1 MDNEQIK
8 KFIESSRK
16 SGIKDDA
23 ITSFLQQKGVNLG
36 QSTPEPQQD
45 FLSKASNVV
54 SSIFPGKKI
63 GEAIGTQIAKAM
75 ATPEEKQFISPAPSA
90 TEIAGDAL
98 QIGAFFLPVGK
109 VAKGLAVGGKALGLG
124 RAAQTAGNI
133 TAGGL
138 AGYTFDVGLGLAEG
152 EEKPFQPGIGTAIG
166 AGIPGAG
173 AVARGGARLAGE
185 VAGKTTGAGFSAIKQ
200 GLEATTIGG
209 DKGKAFTSALRGG
222 TTPESIVEEAKRG
235 LQTIKQTR
243 TQEYVKQLE
252 VISKNKTSLDI
263 SPVVEEVGTQ
273 LDKFGVEVT
282 EQGLD
287 FSRST
292 LRFNKAAQDDIT
304 TIVNEMKGF
313 GLKEGDR
320 TAIGIDSLKRAFD
333 DLYTPS
339 GEARAFVASVK
350 SKARAVLSQV
360 DGYDELSKN
369 YGEKSDIVNNILK
382 GLSLG
387 DKVSVETA
395 FKKLTSSLRTNNEF
409 RQQFIQELDQATGGE
424 LLSKIAG
431 QQLSELMPRGLQ
443 GVLAGTGGAIG
454 LSTGVGVV
462 PLISAALTT
471 SPRIVGEI
479 VSALGFTGNKLNKVI
494 QLIEKNGGKLQFPG
508 DAILDKAKAT
518 PNKQGGFLKI
528 PQSKEALEAKAITST
543 KSIKKVIPS
552 NPTTPPNFNKGVI
565 PNQLSAKEAIAKGL
579 TEEQYVKGQQK
590 GILYHGSSSDLGD
603 SPTLK
608 RGYGFGDPGKY
619 TGQDFGGIFFTPS
632 EKYARQYAGS
642 VGDKALYSYKL
653 SGKEQIFDIS
663 DPKAV
668 QQFIDNAKN
677 WTDYSSPKVA
687 TDAAKRIIKNIEET
701 SQHGAADWATVAGFE
716 TELEMSGFHGVRL
729 LERAGENI
737 TQLANGSFKVTGKPV
752 YSYGL
757 FKGDIPVQRAK
768 TTSQLRAEYQAA
780 KKANK

>member
-1 MDNEQIK
+1 MPKIQFSNGQI
-8 KFIESSRK
+8 IEFKDMPSMEDIDSAAK
-16 SGIKDDA
+16 SLN
-23 ITSFLQQKGVNLG
+23 LQPL
-36 QSTPEPQQD
+36 SPETQNQPERD
-45 FLSKASNVV
+45 FLTKASNVV

-63 GEAIGTQIAKAM
+63 GEAIGTQIAKAR

-90 TEIAGDAL
+90 MEIAGDAL

-109 VAKGLAVGGKALGLG
+109 MAKGLAAGGKALGLG

-133 TAGGL
+133 AAGGL

-152 EEKPFQPGIGTAIG
+152 EEKPFTPGLGTAIG

-185 VAGKTTGAGFSAIKQ
+185 VAGKTTGAGFGAIKQ
-200 GLEATTIGG
+200 GLEATTAGG
-209 DKGKAFTSALRGG
+209 AKGKAFTSALRGG

-263 SPVVEEVGTQ
+263 SPVVEEVGNQ
-273 LDKFGVEVT
+273 LEKFGVEVT

-287 FSRST
+287 FSRSP

-339 GEARAFVASVK
+339 GEARAFVTSVRGQ
-350 SKARAVLSQV
+350 ARKVLSQV
-360 DGYDELSKN
+360 DGYDELAKN
-369 YGEKSDIVNNILK
+369 YAEKTDLINDVQR

-387 DKVSVETA
+387 DKTSVETA
-395 FKKLTSSLRTNNEF
+395 FKKLTSSLRLNNEF

-443 GVLAGTGGAIG
+443 GVLAGTGGVIG
-454 LSTGVGVV
+454 VSTGVGVV
-462 PLISAALTT
+462 PLLSAALTT

-479 VSALGFTGNKLNKVI
+479 VSALGFTGNKLNKVV
-494 QLIEKNGGKLQFPG
+494 QLIEKNAGKLQFPG

-518 PNKQGGFLKI
+518 PNKKGGFLKI
-528 PQSKEALEAKAITST
+528 PQLNEALDAKTITKT
-543 KSIKKVIPS
+543 NSIKNSISPKPTTIKS
-552 NPTTPPNFNKGVI
+552 KSQGLKGQGENPTTN
-565 PNQLSAKEAIAKGL
+565 SASEAIAKGL
-579 TEEQYVKGQQK
+579 TEEQFVKEATPKQFREYLNSTSFPKENVRSG
-590 GILYHGSSSDLGD
+590 GD
-603 SPTLK
+603 RQGGRGAIK
-608 RGYGFGDPGKY
+608 REYGDY
-619 TGQDFGGIFFTPS
+619 LWNQDKDMFN
-632 EKYARQYAGS
+632 
-642 VGDKALYSYKL
+642 DML
-653 SGKEQIFDIS
+653 
-663 DPKAV
+663 
-668 QQFIDNAKN
+668 
-677 WTDYSSPKVA
+677 
-687 TDAAKRIIKNIEET
+687 
-701 SQHGAADWATVAGFE
+701 
-716 TELEMSGFHGVRL
+716 
-729 LERAGENI
+729 
-737 TQLANGSFKVTGKPV
+737 
-752 YSYGL
+752 
-757 FKGDIPVQRAK
+757 QRARRGEK
-768 TTSQLRAEYQAA
+768 VIYKEGTPTFTSQLRAEYQKAL
-780 KKANK
+780 KANKK